1 MFGVREM
8 RRVRLLRSDRAVRRV
23 GLAALALGLLTLV
36 FAETRAQP
44 ALDDAA
50 SVLMHDRLLAD
61 AMRAGD
67 KSAARQLLS
76 LQFTYTDGSGK
87 AYARREFLSELKNL
101 SSAAAG
107 DPKVAMYGLLA
118 VVTGDRKSADGS
130 AAFFLDIWVKQKRA
144 WRALAAQN
152 VILGESTSDVA
163 PHPAGDEAKL
173 NECRNPCQMMPY
185 RVRSP
190 AEQEVL
196 NTFLAIEKASIAH
209 DAQEWAKR
217 VADEF
222 VLYRSGY
229 VPLSKTERIALIER
243 QKEAGE
249 RITVGEL
256 QSVRLSVYG
265 DAAAMIATETVPDN
279 SRPPYHAARVWVR
292 RNGQWLMA
300 ISVQTDIGAP

>member
-8 RRVRLLRSDRAVRRV
+8 RRARLLRGGRTVRRLCLA
-23 GLAALALGLLTLV
+23 GLALALLTLV

-44 ALDDAA
+44 ALDEAA
-50 SVLMHDRLLAD
+50 SVLMYDRLLAE

-67 KSAARQLLS
+67 KSAARRLLS
-76 LQFTYTDGSGK
+76 LQFTYTDDSGK
-87 AYARREFLSELKNL
+87 GYARREFLGELKNL
-101 SSAAAG
+101 SAAAAG

-118 VVTGDRKSADGS
+118 VVTGERKSADGTT
-130 AAFFLDIWVKQKRA
+130 AFFLDIWVKQKRA
-144 WRALAAQN
+144 WRALATQN
-152 VILGESTSDVA
+152 VVLGEQTTAIV
-163 PHPAGDEAKL
+163 PQTTGGEAKP
-173 NECRNPCQMMPY
+173 NECRNPCQIMPY

-190 AEQEVL
+190 AEQDVL

-217 VADEF
+217 IADEF
-222 VLYRSGY
+222 VVYRSGY
-229 VPLSKTERIALIER
+229 APLTKAERIALIER
-243 QKEAGE
+243 QKEAAE
-249 RITVGEL
+249 RVTVGEL

-300 ISVQTDIGAP
+300 ISAQTDMAP